1 MENNVYFVV
10 KSLKDVINVNLQA
23 NALNVKERQ
32 LYKAILAFV
41 LHRNSLMNNLSVRI
55 AQKNVHH
62 AIIMKTVLDA
72 NKAMN

>member
-1 MENNVYFVV
+1 M
-10 KSLKDVINVNLQA
+10 NLQS
-23 NALNVKERQ
+23 NALSVKEKQ
-32 LYKAILAFV
+32 FYKAMLAVV

-62 AIIMKTVLDA
+62 AKIMKTVLDA